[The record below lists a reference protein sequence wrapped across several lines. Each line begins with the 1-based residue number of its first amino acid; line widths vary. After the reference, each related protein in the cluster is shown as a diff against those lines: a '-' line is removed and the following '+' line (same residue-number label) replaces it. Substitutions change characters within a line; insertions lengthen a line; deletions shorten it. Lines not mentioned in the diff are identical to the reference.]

1 MGVEENLNKRLY
13 KTLLLLLKY
22 IPIITGIL
30 YIVNT
35 VLSYFY
41 IDIPA
46 ISSLVGISLSTW
58 IFMYIS
64 AIVFKFC
71 IYHKMFLH
79 YILIV
84 DILNIIDLYI
94 GIPLDNLELL
104 MLHMI
109 LLGLFLV
116 LILGL
121 YVKTYK
127 ATTFKNNR

>member
-84 DILNIIDLYI
+84 DTLNIIDLYI

>member
-84 DILNIIDLYI
+84 DTLNIIDLY
-94 GIPLDNLELL
+94 LTA
-104 MLHMI
+104 
-109 LLGLFLV
+109 F
-116 LILGL
+116 
-121 YVKTYK
+121 
-127 ATTFKNNR
+127 

>member
-22 IPIITGIL
+22 IPIITGIM

>member
-104 MLHMI
+104 MLHMV